1 MLNLTERQE
10 QEVVV
15 DWISKQYP
23 WLIDYTIYIMNEKK
37 CSVYVGKKLNKQ
49 GRLPG
54 ASDLFIAW
62 PTKLYYGLFIEMKSK
77 DGKLSKKQS
86 EFLSRMSNV
95 GYYAIACWGADQAID
110 VIKKYLK
117 N

>member
-1 MLNLTERQE
+1 MTRIKEREE
-10 QEVVV
+10 QAVVIE
-15 DWISKQYP
+15 WISLQHP
-23 WLIDYTIYIMNEKK
+23 WLLDHTIKISNETK
-37 CSVYVGKKLNKQ
+37 CSVYVGRKLNEQ

-54 ASDLFIAW
+54 ASDLFFAW
-62 PTKLYYGLFIEMKSK
+62 PTKLYYGLFIEMKAM

-86 EFLSRMSNV
+86 EFLSRMNSV

-117 N
+117 S